1 MRVIYKLCEWL
12 YREMEQTGEFC
23 ITLIGGCAHVRA
35 YLPHISNFIKLFNFY
50 FMHYPQVFSLILHY
64 PMSPL
69 CDWLFLKQADPAHTS
84 TARRFLLC
92 VHLNPPF
99 PFP

>member
-35 YLPHISNFIKLFNFY
+35 YLPHISTGIGALKMFTLFSDIY
-50 FMHYPQVFSLILHY
+50 IYRYI
-64 PMSPL
+64 
-69 CDWLFLKQADPAHTS
+69 
-84 TARRFLLC
+84 
-92 VHLNPPF
+92 
-99 PFP
+99 